1 MFQPVV
7 PMGGYAGW
15 AFLNRTL
22 EKQEMAF
29 SRSPEIARD
38 IAYFEKNIGSIN
50 SAEELVNDRRLLKV
64 ALGAFGLG
72 DDINSRAFI
81 RKILEEGTFTPDALA
96 NRLADK
102 RYHALSRAFGFGD
115 LAVPANKVSDFA
127 GRITTLYKERRFE
140 AAIGEQDD
148 NMRLALNLRRDL
160 ARIAAKG
167 TSANTKWYEIM
178 GQPPL
183 RKVFETAFGLP
194 ASFATINIDKQLE
207 TFRERAEKT
216 FGSSDIGQFKDQE
229 KREKLIRLFLLRAD
243 IQARSTG
250 STGGRAA
257 LMLLQGA
264 TSPLPLT
271 G

>member
-7 PMGGYAGW
+7 PTGGYAGW
-15 AFLNRTL
+15 TFLNRTL
-22 EKQEMAF
+22 EKQETAF

-38 IAYFEKNIGSIN
+38 IAYFEENIGSIN
-50 SAEELVNDRRLLKV
+50 TAGELVNDRRLLKV

-81 RKILEEGTFTPDALA
+81 RKILEEGTLAPDALA

-102 RYHALSRAFGFGD
+102 RYHAFSRAFGFGD

-127 GRITTLYKERRFE
+127 GRITALYRERRFE
-140 AAIGEQDD
+140 AAIGEQDE

-160 ARIAAKG
+160 ARIAEKG
-167 TSANTKWYEIM
+167 TSPDTKWYEIM

-194 ASFATINIDKQLE
+194 SSFATINIDKQLE
-207 TFRERAEKT
+207 TFRERAEKA
-216 FGSSDIGQFKDQE
+216 FGSSEIGQFTDPE
-229 KREKLIRLFLLRAD
+229 KREELIRLFLLRAD
-243 IQARSTG
+243 IQAGATG
-250 STGGRAA
+250 STGGQTA
-257 LMLLQGA
+257 LTLLQSA
-264 TSPLPLT
+264 TPPQPLN

>member
-22 EKQEMAF
+22 EKQETAF

-38 IAYFEKNIGSIN
+38 IAYFEKNIGSVN
-50 SAEELVNDRRLLKV
+50 TAGELVNDRRLLKV

-81 RKILEEGTFTPDALA
+81 RKILEEGTLAPDALA

-127 GRITTLYKERRFE
+127 GRISALYRERRFE
-140 AAIGEQDD
+140 AAIGEQDE

-160 ARIAAKG
+160 AKIAAKNTG
-167 TSANTKWYEIM
+167 TNTKWYEIM

-194 ASFATINIDKQLE
+194 SSFATINIDKQLSSFKE
-207 TFRERAEKT
+207 HAQKA
-216 FGSSDIGQFKDQE
+216 FGSSDVSQFTDPQQQ
-229 KREKLIRLFLLRAD
+229 EKLIRLFLLRAD
-243 IQARSTG
+243 IRAQASG

-264 TSPLPLT
+264 TPPLPVI

>member
-7 PMGGYAGW
+7 PMSGYAGW

-22 EKQEMAF
+22 EKQEEAF
-29 SRSPEIARD
+29 AQSPEIARD
-38 IAYFEKNIGSIN
+38 IAYFEQNIGKIN

-64 ALGAFGLG
+64 ALGAFGL
-72 DDINSRAFI
+72 DADIDSRAFI
-81 RKILEEGTFTPDALA
+81 RKILEEGTLAPDALA

-102 RYHALSRAFGFGD
+102 RYHALSSTFGFGD

-127 GRITTLYKERRFE
+127 GKITTLYKERRFE
-140 AAIGEQDD
+140 VAIGEQDD

-160 ARIAAKG
+160 AQIAEKE

-194 ASFATINIDKQLE
+194 SSFATINLDKQLD
-207 TFRERAEKT
+207 TFKERAEKA
-216 FGSSDIGQFKDQE
+216 FGSSDISQFTDPDKQ
-229 KREKLIRLFLLRAD
+229 EKLIRLFLLRAD
-243 IQARSTG
+243 IQAQSAG
-250 STGGRAA
+250 STGGQTA
-257 LMLLQGA
+257 LMLLQNA
-264 TSPLPLT
+264 APS
-271 G
+271 